1 MSARQRGL
9 SSAANV
15 AAPADKRFR
24 RAETRPGRTGGGWLR
39 SRALRW
45 GVAVVFVLGL
55 AGVGLSSAVRAQMF
69 SISRIV
75 VRGNSHLS
83 RGEVLAIVDG
93 LRGDSLFAA
102 DLETYRV
109 KLLDSPWV
117 SDATLRRVLPATI
130 DLRIVERV
138 PMAVGRLGDQ
148 LYLVDPAGVII
159 DEYGPQYVQFDLPI
173 VDGLVSTPSAATA
186 VVNPERARLAARFLD
201 ALAAAPG
208 LRARVSQI
216 DVSNA
221 HNLVVLIDQDPAL
234 LYVGDQD
241 FVARLQ
247 RYLETAPTLKDQI
260 ADIDYVDLRFE
271 ERIYVNRKRPAT
283 AATPDTKIAPAGS
296 SKGKH

>member
-1 MSARQRGL
+1 MSAGLRGL
-9 SSAANV
+9 PSTSV
-15 AAPADKRFR
+15 PAPADKRFR
-24 RAETRPGRTGGGWLR
+24 RAETRPGRRGGGWLR
-39 SRALRW
+39 SKALHW
-45 GVAVVFVLGL
+45 GVAIVMVVGL
-55 AGVGLSSAVRAQMF
+55 AGVGLSQVVRAQIF
-69 SISRIV
+69 SINRIV

-83 RGEVLAIVDG
+83 VGEVLAIVDG
-93 LRGDSLFAA
+93 LRGGSLFAA
-102 DLETYRV
+102 NLESYRA

-117 SDATLRRVLPATI
+117 ADATMRRVLPATI

-148 LYLVDPAGVII
+148 LYLVDPTGVII

-186 VVNPERARLAARFLD
+186 VVDPERARLAARFLD
-201 ALAAAPG
+201 ALAAAPA
-208 LRARVSQI
+208 LRPHISQI

-234 LYVGDQD
+234 LHVGDKD

-247 RYLETAPTLKDQI
+247 RYMEMASTLKEQI
-260 ADIDYVDLRFE
+260 GEIDYVDLRFE
-271 ERIYVNRKRPAT
+271 DKVVVNRKRPA
-283 AATPDTKIAPAGS
+283 AKATVDAKTVPAGS